1 MSKRARLDELRARLD
16 VLAVLRDVAAGGYET
31 HDGRPIPAEV
41 AAHAIRI
48 LAAAWD
54 VPIKEAKR

>member
-1 MSKRARLDELRARLD
+1 MSKRARLD